1 MATKTPILK
10 RCKALGISPAVV
22 GINKESHREVKRSN
36 KKVSEYGLQLKEKQ
50 KAKFIY
56 DVMETP
62 FHNYYVKAEKMKG
75 QAGENLMILLET
87 RLDNVLF
94 RMTFAR
100 TRREAKQLINHHFV
114 TVNGKSATIPS
125 MRINAGDVIAI
136 SEKYKSSARIKGII
150 EDTEGRLAPAWM
162 NSDRENLKGT
172 VTALPTREE
181 IDVPV
186 NETLIV
192 ELYSK

>member
-1 MATKTPILK
+1 MAKVPALK
-10 RCKALGISPAVV
+10 RCKALGISPAVI
-22 GINKESHREVKRSN
+22 GLDKESKRAPKRSN
-36 KKVSEYGLQLKEKQ
+36 KKVSEYGLQLREKQ

-62 FHNYYVKAEKMKG
+62 FRNYYDKAEKMKG
-75 QAGENLMILLET
+75 QAGENLMVLLEC

-94 RMTFAR
+94 RMALAR

-114 TVNGKSATIPS
+114 TINGKSVNIPS
-125 MRINAGDVIAI
+125 IQVKPGDVVAIA
-136 SEKYKSSARIKGII
+136 EKYKSSARIKEIV
-150 EDTEGRLAPAWM
+150 ETASGRLTPAWIEC
-162 NSDRENLKGT
+162 DREALKAT
-172 VTALPTREE
+172 IKTYPTREE